1 MVASSVFQEMQGN
14 SQANSQNLKKLNEE
28 QLRAFFTDAVKLAY
42 DSHVE
47 KLEFYRRERT
57 NDFTVQ
63 EMLDKVLLTNHNVCI
78 NRNIQHDMIDYGE
91 VGYRTSDGEVD
102 YFLYCY
108 LNLDNLKILTDK
120 YDLVME

>member
-1 MVASSVFQEMQGN
+1 MKTGFY
-14 SQANSQNLKKLNEE
+14 NLKKLNEE
-28 QLRAFFTDAVKLAY
+28 QLRAFFTDAVELAY
-42 DSHVE
+42 DNHVD

-63 EMLDKVLLTNHNVCI
+63 EMLDKVSLTYHNVCV
-78 NRNIQHDMIDYGE
+78 NRKIQHDMMDYGE
-91 VGYRTSDGEVD
+91 VCYRTSGEVD

-120 YDLVME
+120 YKLVME

>member
-1 MVASSVFQEMQGN
+1 MEQLSGFY
-14 SQANSQNLKKLNEE
+14 NLKKLNEE
-28 QLRAFFTDAVKLAY
+28 QLRAFFTDAVELSY
-42 DSHVE
+42 DSNVE
-47 KLEFYRRERT
+47 ILDCSKSFRRQDT

-63 EMLDKVLLTNHNVCI
+63 DMLERVSLTNHNVCI
-78 NRNIQHDMIDYGE
+78 NRKIQHDMIDYGE

-120 YDLVME
+120 YALVLE

>member
-1 MVASSVFQEMQGN
+1 MQRLSGFY
-14 SQANSQNLKKLNEE
+14 NLKKLNEE
-28 QLRAFFTDAVKLAY
+28 QLRAFFTDAVELAY
-42 DSHVE
+42 NSNVQILDCS
-47 KLEFYRRERT
+47 KSWQRQPT

-63 EMLDKVLLTNHNVCI
+63 EMLDRVSLTNHNVCI